1 MYRISLITETD
12 LKNSGLLD
20 KNVYSEYTLQA
31 IEIAQDQGLQPL
43 IGAVLYE
50 KLRNNETLS
59 ISDELKEELL
69 EIIKKYLIW
78 QSIGET
84 QMLNNYKNRNAGT
97 IYSQDVNYSTLT
109 INDIEHIA
117 AFYFNKARFYGNQ
130 LSSWL
135 ISHKVQEYKEK
146 ECGKLAADPLA
157 YKVPLNLNRP
167 KQCNK
172 CTK

>member
-1 MYRISLITETD
+1 MYKISLITEND
-12 LKNSGLLD
+12 LKDSGLLD
-20 KNVYSEYTLQA
+20 KNVYAEYTLQA

-43 IGAVLYE
+43 IGSVLYE
-50 KLRNNETLS
+50 KLRNEEQLS
-59 ISDELKEELL
+59 INDESKTELM

-84 QMLNNYKNRNAGT
+84 QMLNNYKNRQAGT
-97 IYSQDVNYSTLT
+97 IYANDVNYNTLS

-117 AFYFNKARFYGNQ
+117 TFYFNKARFYGNQ
-130 LSSWL
+130 LSAWL
-135 ISHKVQEYKEK
+135 ISHKVPEYKEK
-146 ECGKLAADPLA
+146 ECGKLTADPLA
-157 YKVPLNLNRP
+157 YKVPLNLKRT